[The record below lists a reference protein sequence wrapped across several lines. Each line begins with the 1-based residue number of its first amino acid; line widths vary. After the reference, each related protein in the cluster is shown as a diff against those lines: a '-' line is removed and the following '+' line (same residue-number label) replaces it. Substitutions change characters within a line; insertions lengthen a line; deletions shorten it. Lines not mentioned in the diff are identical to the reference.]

1 MNANSVSWRLKVNGL
16 ARDHVFHSICQVSL
30 LDRGVRLELDDKSPV
45 DRQGSGLVCGGTMA
59 YFSGGRGGDV
69 DDPGSETEA

>member
-1 MNANSVSWRLKVNGL
+1 MNANSVSGDSKSMAWPETTCSTRS
-16 ARDHVFHSICQVSL
+16 ARYPCR
-30 LDRGVRLELDDKSPV
+30 DRGVRLELDDKSPV